1 MYYNLEKTAST
12 LGLSTGDVNR
22 LREKGELRAYRD
34 GGNWKFRKEDV
45 DKYLAKMIKERSQSP
60 SDDLLTSDDDDEQT
74 IAATDS
80 AAFDRMFEEGENYI
94 RMQGE
99 STPDNA
105 RNDDAKKDDEP
116 MVFSFDDDE
125 LALAPEEDATV
136 AAAPDLDDA
145 DDLGLELAPEE
156 NDAKSEPAP
165 LSFEKDDSHEELA
178 LAPEDDDLQLA
189 PENDD
194 NGLSLAKEDDDLQ
207 LAPEGGDNGLSL
219 AKEDDDLQLAPEN
232 DDNGG
237 LSLVKEEE
245 SGSLTGEDSAL
256 AEDLALAP
264 EGAASKIDLTADAP
278 VSGSGS
284 AGSDGDLHLGGD
296 SGLSLMDELDG
307 SNVDLA
313 NADDLV
319 LGGSGSGSG
328 SGLDLSGGSG
338 LSLLGDSDADF
349 DIDGAVEENAAPQ
362 SDDDGIFELAP
373 DANSV
378 LNLVK
383 DADEDAPTELAA
395 TDESVFDL
403 ADESSVAAA
412 SETDSETGSLFT
424 IDDDSKDATGDD
436 DIFSTDDSTDAA
448 KGSGEDDNL
457 FSLSGDQSTDSF
469 AAPDSVSSDIDLET
483 PSFDSSSASTDNDP
497 FADLGPTSTASP
509 FTSGSETFEPMAPSA
524 GASDYG
530 GFASGDAISGV
541 SSTGF
546 TQESGAQPAPS
557 AQSSGLSSMTFTG
570 KDLIFLVPCLIFLI
584 LATIGALELCRTI
597 WSYEEGVA
605 DVGGP
610 ILEMVGKILP

>member
-194 NGLSLAKEDDDLQ
+194 NG
-207 LAPEGGDNGLSL
+207 
-219 AKEDDDLQLAPEN
+219 
-232 DDNGG
+232 G

-284 AGSDGDLHLGGD
+284 ASSDGDLHLGGD

-313 NADDLV
+313 NSDDLV

-509 FTSGSETFEPMAPSA
+509 FTSGSETFEPLAPSA

-610 ILEMVGKILP
+610 ILEMVGKILPL